1 MAPLYTSSLSLVMI
15 TIERFLAVLFPFKL
29 IFWMTPK
36 IKALLIATAW
46 SLPFILTFLLPIL
59 SWENE
64 IKVRVNELQQTHHK
78 PYDGSPDVM
87 IDSILQGEDCDFIN
101 FIPPWYMRGILIPI
115 SFLPCLALIVFY
127 IKILQVARQQIN
139 SIHLLVIQV
148 S

>member
-64 IKVRVNELQQTHHK
+64 IKVGLMSYNR
-78 PYDGSPDVM
+78 
-87 IDSILQGEDCDFIN
+87 
-101 FIPPWYMRGILIPI
+101 PI
-115 SFLPCLALIVFY
+115 TNPMMDHRML
-127 IKILQVARQQIN
+127 
-139 SIHLLVIQV
+139 
-148 S
+148 